1 LPPKKKPAAKKK
13 PTKRKRRSRVKKKQP
28 KRGAARTLIEG
39 ATRVKTVAETYR
51 LTPRECEYLS
61 ALRETEDNYEI
72 AIKMRVDESGIE
84 KLRGSIKGKT
94 GLPSDCLPNLGKAIT
109 SPEPCK
115 YKLLSEVFECSKC
128 AGIFSSKRFPYYPD
142 DRRCA
147 DCIDLASVSKSR
159 ARREN
164 LVRDLLQKIEQQVKR
179 GHSTTPAVTKVIHSF
194 NEEFGGIAEVGKS
207 WAEQLRIL
215 IDRSPG
221 SKLAIDQ
228 IREYAKF
235 QFSVL
240 QHEIQKDPE
249 KMSDDE
255 LDSYEASLIAERLG
269 RFQDDIFQELMR
281 TYLNNDVL
289 SSEDL
294 KDVDGDTE
302 TPRIGT
308 GESSDGEGHSPEGS
322 IEHVFP
328 NDGVPV
334 SDSRERSETPASEGG
349 EEIGEVDGSGL

>member
-1 LPPKKKPAAKKK
+1 MPPKKKPAAKK
-13 PTKRKRRSRVKKKQP
+13 PTKRKRRRTRVKKKQP

-61 ALRETEDNYEI
+61 ALRETEDSYEI

-94 GLPSDCLPNLGKAIT
+94 GLPTDCFLNLGKAIT

-128 AGIFSSKRFPYYPD
+128 TGIFSSKRFPFYPD

-194 NEEFGGIAEVGKS
+194 NEEFGGIAQVGKS

-240 QHEIQKDPE
+240 QHEIQKDPALIKVPHKAR
-249 KMSDDE
+249 KMAKSILKSIISRSRPIPSSWRKKTTGKKTRYQIYYNKLKPEFQQEELE
-255 LDSYEASLIAERLG
+255 LDRLYKQKVREFNSAINQYRSIYG
-269 RFQDDIFQELMR
+269 MDAV
-281 TYLNNDVL
+281 YAP
-289 SSEDL
+289 
-294 KDVDGDTE
+294 TE
-302 TPRIGT
+302 
-308 GESSDGEGHSPEGS
+308 
-322 IEHVFP
+322 
-328 NDGVPV
+328 N
-334 SDSRERSETPASEGG
+334 
-349 EEIGEVDGSGL
+349 